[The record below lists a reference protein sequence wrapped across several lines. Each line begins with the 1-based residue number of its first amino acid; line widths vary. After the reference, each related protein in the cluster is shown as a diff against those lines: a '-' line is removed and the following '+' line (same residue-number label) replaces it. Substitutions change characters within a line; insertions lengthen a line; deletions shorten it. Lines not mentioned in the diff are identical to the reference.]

1 MFQQYQFTSKE
12 IHGTRDIEFLI
23 HLRTALKE
31 ARALRQFPPE
41 TSVDNI
47 SLHDLKEGVLDHPQY
62 MWMYGIEQTLND
74 RSQSGAA
81 TIAALSGV
89 NRRMVAEM
97 LSSRQWLEIKRRY
110 GFYLGDIKVDLVRP
124 PSGPENFNR
133 GKDFQRYTDRL
144 DELKEYFYLV
154 ADRSNLILD
163 PQLDTGYLMSLT
175 SAVLPALIDAIAEA
189 RGKRVAIDLRAGQKP
204 TEFSTL
210 NFFDL
215 EKASTLLEY
224 QLDDLNRVINMISF
238 SAPVAYK
245 SLGIDRLQLVDQ
257 IDMLASVLLVR
268 SVDSQDSL
276 IAHWNQSTHL
286 TRFLEDIQSN
296 GINILRRKLEAR
308 RSDIAFH
315 IAIVLT
321 LLFSGCF
328 LIYIINTRLF
338 GKLSN
343 ALVDIKQ
350 LADRDA
356 LTKLLSRRRLQQL
369 FDQSISRLS
378 VESEVLGLCIL
389 DIDFFKQF
397 NDSYGHS
404 QGDDALVS
412 VASLLRDSMLR
423 ETDYAFRYGGE
434 EFLLLFDV
442 SSEKTMN
449 CFMQSIRIG
458 FKN

>member
-1 MFQQYQFTSKE
+1 M
-12 IHGTRDIEFLI
+12 
-23 HLRTALKE
+23 
-31 ARALRQFPPE
+31 
-41 TSVDNI
+41 
-47 SLHDLKEGVLDHPQY
+47 
-62 MWMYGIEQTLND
+62 
-74 RSQSGAA
+74 
-81 TIAALSGV
+81 
-89 NRRMVAEM
+89 
-97 LSSRQWLEIKRRY
+97 
-110 GFYLGDIKVDLVRP
+110 
-124 PSGPENFNR
+124 
-133 GKDFQRYTDRL
+133 
-144 DELKEYFYLV
+144 
-154 ADRSNLILD
+154 
-163 PQLDTGYLMSLT
+163 
-175 SAVLPALIDAIAEA
+175 
-189 RGKRVAIDLRAGQKP
+189 
-204 TEFSTL
+204 
-210 NFFDL
+210 
-215 EKASTLLEY
+215 EY

-245 SLGIDRLQLVDQ
+245 SLSIDRLQLVDQ
-257 IDMLASVLLVR
+257 IDMLAPVLLVH

-286 TRFLEDIQSN
+286 IRFLEDIQSN

-308 RSDIAFH
+308 RSDIAFQ

-356 LTKLLSRRRLQQL
+356 LTKLLSRRRPQQL

-378 VESEVLGLCIL
+378 VESEGLGLCIL

-442 SSEKTMN
+442 SSEKKMN